1 MAMMKL
7 SQGEKAILT
16 IPASLAYGTKGY
28 GKLGGVKSLL
38 KLWMPPKKH
47 GHVFGMETKN
57 MMLLGVFSF
66 MYDSIQDLNN

>member
-28 GKLGGVKSLL
+28 GKLGGVKSKTLGAQ
-38 KLWMPPKKH
+38 KDM
-47 GHVFGMETKN
+47 VIFGMERKN
-57 MMLLGVFSF
+57 MMLLEVFSF
-66 MYDSIQDLNN
+66 MYDSVQHLNN

>member
-28 GKLGGVKSLL
+28 GKLGGVTSKT
-38 KLWMPPKKH
+38 WGKKH
-47 GHVFGMETKN
+47 GDFWNGDEHDATWSIFIHVRLYSTSQQ
-57 MMLLGVFSF
+57 LR
-66 MYDSIQDLNN
+66 